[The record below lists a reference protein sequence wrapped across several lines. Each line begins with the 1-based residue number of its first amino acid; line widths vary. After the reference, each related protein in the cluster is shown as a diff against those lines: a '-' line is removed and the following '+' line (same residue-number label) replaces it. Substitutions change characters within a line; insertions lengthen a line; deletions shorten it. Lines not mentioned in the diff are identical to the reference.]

1 LFGFI
6 NSRFG
11 YHDATGGEYLQI
23 QSVSMTDTLI
33 YADFLPDSDA
43 ILHVPILSVLK
54 SSLEKELL
62 GDEDAE
68 NAQAQQPEEQEQEK
82 EEEEVSYDT
91 TPDDSSEEDEADL
104 AEGEGDQDGDESEDE
119 DEENKPAAP
128 QPDNDDS
135 AAPEQPV
142 EADDNEE
149 QEKEEEEEEE
159 GVEQVGAEEAENQ
172 QDEPKQ
178 EHDYDASNVASSIAD
193 SSSPRDRQSAAA
205 KEARRRLDLLSF
217 VDFNVVCVRKRRPS
231 NTNKSPGSRNIAEE
245 EEEDDDEVLEDVKL
259 PPVRVRLVRQK
270 PLCDREILSS
280 LFDAAEKQ
288 EQERNRR
295 KGSREKASTAT
306 ATTTTTSRSLIHQ
319 IADSVRSASLYMLA
333 YSVQYLVIQFL
344 LIVFFKEVYIKRRN
358 N

>member
-1 LFGFI
+1 
-6 NSRFG
+6 
-11 YHDATGGEYLQI
+11 
-23 QSVSMTDTLI
+23 MTDTLI

-68 NAQAQQPEEQEQEK
+68 HAQAQLLQPEEQEK
-82 EEEEVSYDT
+82 EEEEEEVSNDT

-119 DEENKPAAP
+119 DEDNIPAAP
-128 QPDNDDS
+128 QPDDDES
-135 AAPEQPV
+135 AAPGQPL
-142 EADDNEE
+142 EAEDNEE
-149 QEKEEEEEEE
+149 QEEEE

-178 EHDYDASNVASSIAD
+178 EHDSDASYVASSIAD

-217 VDFNVVCVRKRRPS
+217 VDFNIVCVRKRRPS
-231 NTNKSPGSRNIAEE
+231 NTNKSPESRNIAGEEEE

-306 ATTTTTSRSLIHQ
+306 ATTTTTSSRSLIHQ

-344 LIVFFKEVYIKRRN
+344 LIVFFKEVYIKRLRH
-358 N
+358 